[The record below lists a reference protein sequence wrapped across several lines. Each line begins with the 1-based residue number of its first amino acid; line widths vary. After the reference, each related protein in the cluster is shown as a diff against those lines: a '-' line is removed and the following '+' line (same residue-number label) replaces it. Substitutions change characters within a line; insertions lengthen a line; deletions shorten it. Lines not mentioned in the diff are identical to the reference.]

1 MQDIRQLFIVTDELQ
16 QWLPVRAGLTD
27 SKKVFCCRIK
37 VFNKQVFV
45 DYDDTRAQAVD
56 DAVAPRWAVATIGFF
71 LAGFVCVRR

>member
-1 MQDIRQLFIVTDELQ
+1 
-16 QWLPVRAGLTD
+16 LTD